1 MTSWKLSGEQ
11 RVGRAVYDNC
21 MERAAF
27 LKICRV
33 ELRQILFSV
42 VIGVSIGLVLAV
54 SQSAHDLLQYAI
66 GGAVVG
72 FSIYG
77 IISLLSL
84 SFDRF
89 IELLPERY
97 RVLCEGTK
105 YLIGGAFGYFVGVIL
120 ANALLGG
127 GVRIPMIRGPL
138 RTIMLVSAA
147 IALVVGF
154 VFRSFKL
161 LHERLR
167 IREWAERELEIA
179 R

>member
-1 MTSWKLSGEQ
+1 MRSWRRSGEQ
-11 RVGRAVYDNC
+11 EADRAVYDNC
-21 MERAAF
+21 MERTAF
-27 LKICRV
+27 LRVCRA
-33 ELRQILFSV
+33 ELRQVLISMA
-42 VIGVSIGLVLAV
+42 IGVGIALLLAV
-54 SQSAHDLLQYAI
+54 SQSAHDLLQFAI

-105 YLIGGAFGYFVGVIL
+105 YLIGGALGYFVGVIL

-138 RTIMLVSAA
+138 R
-147 IALVVGF
+147 
-154 VFRSFKL
+154 
-161 LHERLR
+161 
-167 IREWAERELEIA
+167 
-179 R
+179 